1 MQLLS
6 DIVRDTDE
14 NFGLGNRA
22 AVLVS
27 EAAKSLFDPL
37 HGGLT
42 GFLDR
47 LESVGLGSDLLNW
60 RNPSQE
66 IRFPEGLWV
75 DKVLG
80 VETITRIG
88 RDLGMAN
95 ARVRTA
101 LAYVIPHLIRYFA
114 AGSTLPDQLPSAVEE
129 YLSAGRPEHLA
140 PRSRGIKK
148 TTRNKKRSGRGTS
161 SAAKLFWTGGVIV
174 LLISGG
180 YLGYDVL
187 TRSKPVSSN
196 LAGKVPATEIAAKES
211 LSPADKAT
219 DAKPQPTPPEQPK
232 ESIGPGSKLV
242 LRSYGNQIEYLG
254 YVNSAETRTQLIEK
268 LQKSF
273 GASRLV
279 GEVII
284 DAERAEPLWIAQLDR
299 LLPLVSVP
307 GLDIRLEGNTV
318 RVGGWL
324 AEEDRTSVLN
334 NLMSALG
341 STYRFGY
348 LREEEIERVQ
358 DSRQFILA
366 ALSHSSPEIKPQ
378 DLVSILNRWV
388 IDFPEGTANFPDDA
402 KDLLT
407 PVADA
412 IKSAKPQ
419 SIIEIQG
426 HVDSGGTPGVA
437 QKLSLERANALRDA
451 LIKSGVSSSLLRT
464 KGYGSDKRLATGGA
478 PFDHLRNQ
486 RIEFRV
492 IQVCDPYFPCES
504 TASPRRAPAPDP
516 NLAPTELSPSSG
528 RVVPP
533 ASRETEVPVRP
544 TLQPP
549 ETQGVKTAPALTV
562 PRVGSGYSPEEDGSD
577 QNAAPASGSKL
588 KALSEDVPPPPKP
601 KPKPVMPPK
610 PPAAKPQE
618 WYDPLGL
625 F

>member
-27 EAAKSLFDPL
+27 EAAKCLFDPR
-37 HGGLT
+37 HGGLR

-47 LESVGLGSDLLNW
+47 LESEGLISDLANW
-60 RNPSQE
+60 RNPAQE

-114 AGSTLPDQLPSAVEE
+114 AGSTLPDQLPPAVED
-129 YLSAGRPEHLA
+129 YLAAGRPEHLA

-148 TTRNKKRSGRGTS
+148 STRNKKRSGGS
-161 SAAKLFWTGGVIV
+161 GAGKFLWAGGVV
-174 LLISGG
+174 LLLISGFF
-180 YLGYDVL
+180 LGYDVL
-187 TRSKPVSSN
+187 TRSQPVATGTSPKDLAPD
-196 LAGKVPATEIAAKES
+196 LAGKEAVVGTEKTPDPQAQ
-211 LSPADKAT
+211 
-219 DAKPQPTPPEQPK
+219 PQPA
-232 ESIGPGSKLV
+232 ESHGPASKLV

-254 YVNSAETRTQLIEK
+254 FVNSPATRAQLIEK

-273 GASRLV
+273 GSPRLAGDV
-279 GEVII
+279 VV
-284 DAERAEPLWIAQLDR
+284 DPERAEPVWLVQLDR

-341 STYRFGY
+341 SSYRFGY
-348 LREEEIERVQ
+348 LREEEVERVQ
-358 DSRQFILA
+358 DSRQFVLA
-366 ALSHSSPEIKPQ
+366 ALAHSSPELKPQ

-388 IDFPEGTANFPDDA
+388 INFPEGSAIFPEDA
-402 KDLLT
+402 KDVLARA
-407 PVADA
+407 ADSLKA
-412 IKSAKPQ
+412 AKPQ
-419 SIIEIQG
+419 SVIEIQG
-426 HVDSGGTPGVA
+426 HVDVEGAGAGA
-437 QKLSLERANALRDA
+437 QRLSLERANAVREA
-451 LIKSGVSSSLLRT
+451 LIKSGVSSGMLRT

-504 TASPRRAPAPDP
+504 MAPPRRVTAPDP
-516 NLAPTELSPSSG
+516 NLPAPELSPPTGRGEAPESTAGAVPARPALHPAESSS
-528 RVVPP
+528 VATPPP
-533 ASRETEVPVRP
+533 ATTPRGGLGRAEGDDDTNLNSGP
-544 TLQPP
+544 T
-549 ETQGVKTAPALTV
+549 
-562 PRVGSGYSPEEDGSD
+562 
-577 QNAAPASGSKL
+577 SGSKL
-588 KALSEDVPPPPKP
+588 KALSEELPPPPKP
-601 KPKPVMPPK
+601 KPKPVAPPK